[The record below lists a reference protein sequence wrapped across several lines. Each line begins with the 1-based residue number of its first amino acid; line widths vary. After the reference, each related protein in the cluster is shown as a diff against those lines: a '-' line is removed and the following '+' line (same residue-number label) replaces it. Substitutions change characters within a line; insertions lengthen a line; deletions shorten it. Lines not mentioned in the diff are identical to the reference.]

1 MDEPCIYILANR
13 SRTLYVGV
21 TNNLQRRIYEHR
33 EGLVPGFAT
42 RFNIKRLVHF
52 EAFPTMLDAI
62 AREKQLKGW
71 RREKKVT
78 LIATMNPH
86 WRDIGEDWHYA
97 E

>member
-21 TNNLQRRIYEHR
+21 TNNLQRRIFEHR
-33 EGLVPGFAT
+33 ERLVPGFT
-42 RFNIKRLVHF
+42 SRYNIKRLVYF
-52 EAFPTMLDAI
+52 EAFPTMLEAI

-71 RREKKVT
+71 RREKKMA

-86 WRDIGEDWHYA
+86 WRDIGEDWRHA
-97 E
+97 G

>member
-21 TNNLQRRIYEHR
+21 TNNLQRRIFEHR
-33 EGLVPGFAT
+33 ERLVPGFT
-42 RFNIKRLVHF
+42 SRYNIKRLVYF
-52 EAFPTMLDAI
+52 EAFPTMLEAI

-71 RREKKVT
+71 RREKKMA

-86 WRDIGEDWHYA
+86 RRDIGEDWRHA
-97 E
+97 G